1 MEADMRVNSRTERST
16 VKVREVTLME
26 LLTKGSF
33 SKAKSMDMEKPNT
46 KGLAN
51 GTKVSGI

>member
-1 MEADMRVNSRTERST
+1 MRVNSRTGRST

-33 SKAKSMDMEKPNT
+33 SKVKSMDMEKPNT

>member
-1 MEADMRVNSRTERST
+1 MRVNSRTGRST

-26 LLTKGSF
+26 LHTKGSF
-33 SKAKSMDMEKPNT
+33 SKGKSMDMEKPNT